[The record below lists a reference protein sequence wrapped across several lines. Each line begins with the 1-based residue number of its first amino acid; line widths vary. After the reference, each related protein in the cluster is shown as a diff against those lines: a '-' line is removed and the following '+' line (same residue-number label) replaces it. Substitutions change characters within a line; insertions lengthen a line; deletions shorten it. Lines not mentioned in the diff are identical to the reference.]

1 MEFIYV
7 LVCLMALGFLWLM
20 MELVGA
26 KIRHST
32 YQDWT
37 YRLVSFEQ
45 FVELERDLG
54 KFRNG
59 RFGG

>member
-7 LVCLMALGFLWLM
+7 LVCLMALGFLWLAS
-20 MELVGA
+20 EFVSA
-26 KIRHST
+26 KIRYSS
-32 YQDWT
+32 YQHRN
-37 YRLVSFEQ
+37 YRAMSFEW
-45 FVELERDLG
+45 FVSAENEFG